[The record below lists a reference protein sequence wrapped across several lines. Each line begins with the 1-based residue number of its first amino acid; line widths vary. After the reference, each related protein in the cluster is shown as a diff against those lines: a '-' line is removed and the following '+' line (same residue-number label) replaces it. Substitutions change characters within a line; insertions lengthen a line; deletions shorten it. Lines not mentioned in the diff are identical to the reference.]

1 MLNIAL
7 LRGDPSYEVISIFLP
22 RTHLNSPRNNMR
34 QRINTAASNTLNVL
48 DIKELFQ
55 YAHIVRSR
63 FASKLSELTWEEV
76 CKNREASFYSMKNIL
91 LHMIDNEDW
100 MINWVIKGKQDQY
113 VRKSWDDYTSME
125 QVLKHMSEVETKTYE
140 YFNSLNS
147 EELNRKVT
155 LKIREREFIL
165 TVEECLLQ

>member
-1 MLNIAL
+1 M
-7 LRGDPSYEVISIFLP
+7 
-22 RTHLNSPRNNMR
+22 
-34 QRINTAASNTLNVL
+34 L

-63 FASKLSELTWEEV
+63 FAAKLSELTWEEV
-76 CKNREASFYSMKNIL
+76 CKNREASFYSMKSIL

-125 QVLKHMSEVETKTYE
+125 QIIKHMTEVETKTYE
-140 YFNSLNS
+140 YFNSLNN

-165 TVEECLLQ
+165 TVEECLLQSFTEQLYHIGELIALLWQMNIEPPHMQWFWNNPREVRK